1 MRRIVFEETMDG
13 ICIDR
18 IIRDYEYNM
27 PSKHVHDEYEI
38 YYLLEGERH
47 YFIENK
53 TYLVKE
59 GSIVFINKGQI
70 HKTGVAGGKSYHD
83 RILIELKAEP
93 FQTFLSS
100 SCGISLSRFFS
111 ANYGVLKL
119 DSSGQNYVK
128 SLLLGIAEE
137 LRQKQPHYTAVA
149 MMKLSSLLIYALRS
163 NLRDNARQVSNLA
176 MTAKHKKV
184 SEVASYITSHSAEAR
199 SLDDLAKRFYIS
211 KCYLSRIFK
220 EVTSF
225 TVSEYIN
232 INRIQK
238 AQQLLLDTDLSITEI
253 AATLGYESIT
263 YFEKVFSNFTETSPL
278 KYRKQY
284 RKMAQPVRDKKTEQE
299 GDTAK

>member
-1 MRRIVFEETMDG
+1 MKRIIFEETMDG

-27 PSKHVHDEYEI
+27 PSKHVHNEFEI
-38 YYLLEGERH
+38 YYLLEGERY

-59 GSIVFINKGQI
+59 GSLVFVNEGQI

-93 FQTFLSS
+93 FQTFMQA
-100 SCGISLSRFFS
+100 SCGISLSEFFA

-119 DSSGQNYVK
+119 DSKGQHYVK
-128 SLLLGIAEE
+128 SLLLGIMEE
-137 LRQKQPHYTAVA
+137 LRHKQPHYAALA
-149 MMKLSSLLIYALRS
+149 MMKLSSLLIFTMRINS
-163 NLRDNARQVSNLA
+163 EDTSKDVSALA
-176 MTAKHKKV
+176 MTAKHSKV
-184 SEVASYITSHSAEAR
+184 GEVASYIMAHSAETR
-199 SLDDLAKRFYIS
+199 SLDDLAKRFYIN

-238 AQQLLLDTDLSITEI
+238 AQQMLLETDLSITEI
-253 AATLGYESIT
+253 AASLGYESIT

-284 RKMAQPVRDKKTEQE
+284 RKTAQPIRSKKAEHE
-299 GDTAK
+299 SSS

>member
-1 MRRIVFEETMDG
+1 MRRVVFEETMDG

-18 IIRDYEYNM
+18 IIRNYEYNM

-38 YYLLEGERH
+38 YYLLEGERY
-47 YFIENK
+47 YFIENQ

-59 GSIVFINKGQI
+59 GSLVFINRGQI

-93 FQTFLSS
+93 YQTFLSS
-100 SCGISLSRFFS
+100 SLGISLSQFFS
-111 ANYGVLKL
+111 SNYGVLKL
-119 DSSGQNYVK
+119 DGSGQHYVK
-128 SLLLGIAEE
+128 CLLLGIAEE
-137 LRQKQPHYTAVA
+137 LHQKQPHYTAMA
-149 MMKLSSLLIYALRS
+149 MMKMNSLLIYVLRT
-163 NLRDNARQVSNLA
+163 NMRDNSQQISNLA

-184 SEVASYITSHSAEAR
+184 SEVASYIMAHSAQAR

-220 EVTSF
+220 EVTGF

-238 AQQLLLDTDLSITEI
+238 AKKMLLDTDLSITEM
-253 AATLGYESIT
+253 AASLGYESIT
-263 YFEKVFSNFTETSPL
+263 YFEKVFFNFTETSPL

-284 RKMAQPVRDKKTEQE
+284 RKMAQPIRDKKTEQE
-299 GDTAK
+299 GDS